1 MRRQIIFISLLNLLS
16 VGVSATEVDF
26 SKAYVIPQKEAI
38 NEIQIGG
45 IMVNGDNYSITNSIL
60 LGFNPDDASF
70 HLLSAGQ
77 QILDAE
83 LFAQRLRGTTW
94 TGTYSAPQ
102 NQYVTELYFQSIQN
116 GFVGGEMIH
125 KTADAEPATF
135 LRAKVVGDIITQY
148 LVTEHDESV
157 WKNAEDVV
165 DEEQFATITATRSLI
180 RMKRIRAL
188 EAHHTGSGW
197 GTNNEYR
204 LTLEDNRL
212 TGSVG
217 TPSDKFSNNDAMTG
231 NGIIEL
237 WEK

>member
-1 MRRQIIFISLLNLLS
+1 MRHQIIFISLLNLFS
-16 VGVSATEVDF
+16 IGVSATEVDF
-26 SKAYVIPQKEAI
+26 SKAYVIPQKEAV

-45 IMVNGDNYSITNSIL
+45 ITVSGDGYSIINSIL

-77 QILDAE
+77 QISDAE

-94 TGTYSAPQ
+94 TGTYNAPQ
-102 NQYVTELYFQSIQN
+102 NQYVTELYFQSVQD
-116 GFVGGEMIH
+116 GFVGGEMVH

-148 LVTEHDESV
+148 LVTERDESI
-157 WKNAEDVV
+157 WKNAEDVN
-165 DEEQFATITATRSLI
+165 EEQFATITATRLLM

-188 EAHHTGSGW
+188 EMHHAGSGW

-217 TPSDKFSNNDAMTG
+217 TPDDKFSNNDAMTG